1 MLLSSLLPAAFFLSA
16 SAASLT
22 HRSATHHEHR
32 VLQRLPSNEWFHPRD
47 HPVHQLFRRDADSDG
62 ITYPDV
68 GSSTWAAAYP
78 SSTPDTSQLPAT
90 WTAALNAAV
99 AAGKIPNVPVSSQPV
114 PDTNPV
120 YPDGYDPTGPDVCS
134 GTYKCR
140 IPGNVWDAPD
150 GFIGTGFDD
159 GPTSASPALLDFL
172 EANNETVTHF
182 MIGINI
188 ISEPDSFTRSVEL
201 GHDIAVHTWTHPYM
215 TTLSNEDVLA
225 QLGWTMQLIHNS
237 TGGRLP
243 KYWRPPYG
251 DTDLRVSAI
260 AEEVFGMETI
270 LWNQDTEDWSLTETG
285 GTTAAA
291 INASMTTWL
300 TGSKTPGLII
310 LEHELS
316 DESVQAFEAAYP
328 VMKSN
333 GWNLQ
338 SVAQLA
344 AAGQSAYQN
353 AIGINNGSVTP
364 ADIIIGEISATLSAT
379 ASSTT
384 TSSTISS
391 SASTKT
397 LSQSAT
403 PSQSV
408 ASSADNSSN
417 SAFSAW
423 GRLSV
428 GKSLVYGAI
437 ISACVTFL

>member
-1 MLLSSLLPAAFFLSA
+1 MLLSFLLPAFFLSA
-16 SAASLT
+16 SAAPSLNSR
-22 HRSATHHEHR
+22 HHGHEHR
-32 VLQRLPSNEWFHPRD
+32 IVQRLPSNEWFHPRD
-47 HPVHQLFRRDADSDG
+47 HPVHRLFRRDADTDG
-62 ITYPDV
+62 ISYAQV
-68 GSSTWAAAYP
+68 GSSTWAAPYP
-78 SSTPDTSQLPAT
+78 SSTPDVSQLPAA
-90 WTAALNAAV
+90 WTDALNAAV
-99 AAGKIPNVPVSSQPV
+99 QAGIIPNIPQSTSPT

-140 IPGNVWDAPD
+140 IPGNIWDAPD
-150 GFIGTGFDD
+150 GFLGTGFDD
-159 GPTSASPALLDFL
+159 GPTTASPALLDFL

-182 MIGINI
+182 MIGVNI
-188 ISEPDSFTRSVEL
+188 IDQPDSFTRSVEL

-243 KYWRPPYG
+243 KFWRPPYG
-251 DTDLRVSAI
+251 DTDVRVNAI
-260 AEEVFGMETI
+260 AKEVFGMETI

-285 GTTAAA
+285 GTTAQA

-344 AAGQSAYQN
+344 AGGQSAYQN
-353 AIGINNGSVTP
+353 AISIDAGSVTP
-364 ADIIIGEISATLSAT
+364 ADIILGDALTTLSV
-379 ASSTT
+379 SSTT
-384 TSSTISS
+384 TSLPSSTSS
-391 SASTKT
+391 SF
-397 LSQSAT
+397 
-403 PSQSV
+403 
-408 ASSADNSSN
+408 SSRTTS
-417 SAFSAW
+417 
-423 GRLSV
+423 
-428 GKSLVYGAI
+428 
-437 ISACVTFL
+437 